1 MDKINKFQTF
11 VILLAVALG
20 LLLGHLEFLSGI
32 AAGFIVPLL
41 MVMLYGLFL
50 TMNLSELKSS
60 FLNVRFSLAS
70 IAINF
75 IWTPLFAY
83 FLGYLFLGNELA
95 IWMGFVML
103 TVTPCTDW
111 YLVFTGAAKGNV
123 SLSTAILPVN
133 LILQVV
139 LLPVYLLL
147 FFGKSGDVEPSS
159 IVESILLVLLVP
171 FALAFI
177 TKKMVGKSSASGER
191 FTVFFEKSQVLFL
204 ALAVVA
210 MFASEGKNL
219 IDNPAV
225 IYQLLI
231 PVLVFF
237 AVMFLVGQIVSRS
250 LGFSYADRVSLTL
263 TTMARNSP
271 IALAI
276 AVSAFSSE
284 PRIALSLVIGPLIE
298 LPILVLT
305 SQILLKTQKSVA

>member
-191 FTVFFEKSQVLFL
+191 FTVFL
-204 ALAVVA
+204 
-210 MFASEGKNL
+210 KNHRCCFSHW
-219 IDNPAV
+219 
-225 IYQLLI
+225 QL
-231 PVLVFF
+231 
-237 AVMFLVGQIVSRS
+237 
-250 LGFSYADRVSLTL
+250 
-263 TTMARNSP
+263 SP
-271 IALAI
+271 C
-276 AVSAFSSE
+276 
-284 PRIALSLVIGPLIE
+284 
-298 LPILVLT
+298 
-305 SQILLKTQKSVA
+305 LLRKAKT